1 MLFFNYTITQLL
13 NYPMRWLLACSL
25 VVLTAGPQAPPPT
38 RPPGRPPAGQPEP
51 AQPRQQPD
59 RPRVRSATGVALDRY
74 LEGDYAGAIAFLQP
88 LGGFNVMLA
97 QTWIDAKGSGAA
109 ERRRLVAATM
119 VLEYTAARPNLSPP
133 LIEWACEQLAKY
145 PSPVLEELWLRASI
159 ALIEGR
165 QAWTILTGATSS
177 HLAHA
182 RERFP
187 ANAHF
192 KLAEAVGAEALAS
205 DPSVRASAGDR
216 GMVVDQLSAEM
227 LNLPGD
233 GQAKPRQA
241 VMLEEAASALE
252 SLLADPT
259 VGAEARLRLA
269 YIQLRLGRSDAA
281 LAHFRQLDPSGPDQT
296 VAYLGHLFS
305 GWALA
310 RMGQTDDAAA
320 AYRAALTVVPRAR
333 SATTLLAALLVM
345 NHRLAEA
352 EAIVDAAMT
361 ETGTPDDPW
370 RGYPLGGYRS
380 YQGLIDRLREAIR

>member
-1 MLFFNYTITQLL
+1 M
-13 NYPMRWLLACSL
+13 
-25 VVLTAGPQAPPPT
+25 
-38 RPPGRPPAGQPEP
+38 
-51 AQPRQQPD
+51 
-59 RPRVRSATGVALDRY
+59 RSATGDALDRY

-97 QTWIDAKGSGAA
+97 QAWIDAKGSGAA

-145 PSPVLEELWLRASI
+145 PSPALEELWLRASI

-192 KLAEAVGAEALAS
+192 KLAEAVSAEALAS

-227 LNLPGD
+227 LNLSGD
-233 GQAKPRQA
+233 DQAKPRQA

-252 SLLADPT
+252 SLLADQT
-259 VGAEARLRLA
+259 VGAEARLRLGYHPA
-269 YIQLRLGRSDAA
+269 ATRPARRRAGSLPAARFERTRPDRWPTSAICFRDGRS
-281 LAHFRQLDPSGPDQT
+281 R
-296 VAYLGHLFS
+296 
-305 GWALA
+305 GWA
-310 RMGQTDDAAA
+310 RQTM
-320 AYRAALTVVPRAR
+320 RWPLTVPRSTVVPRAR

-352 EAIVDAAMT
+352 EAIVDAV
-361 ETGTPDDPW
+361 DD
-370 RGYPLGGYRS
+370 G
-380 YQGLIDRLREAIR
+380 DRDAG